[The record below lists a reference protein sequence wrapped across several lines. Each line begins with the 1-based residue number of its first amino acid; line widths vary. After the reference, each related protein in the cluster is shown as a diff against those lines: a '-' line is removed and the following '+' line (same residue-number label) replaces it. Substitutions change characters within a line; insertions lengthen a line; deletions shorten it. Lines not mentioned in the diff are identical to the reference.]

1 MREVTDEVKPLPEAC
16 SGPFGIPG
24 DPADQ
29 QPPIRKRVHLG
40 YGEQRMASD
49 LGPMAAVVFEARY
62 DRILRSR
69 EQGYEEL
76 GDFLGRNAGLGPLVR
91 TGLMRRRET
100 NAEFQRYQ
108 GYVPTQ
114 AGEEF
119 LLFIPEKELILVRP
133 EKSASLYLALQNDP
147 APKAPF
153 KPTYAEPSADQ
164 FELVKQMREQAGNDL
179 WRVQR
184 ADEMHRLL
192 LAGYMEIK
200 AFTKRTGVG
209 EGALLRAELV
219 RGRTERPHD
228 RALHLEITELGSAFL
243 AAPEPWEI
251 LVVRPGMELPL
262 FAAAEPDKASYWCGL
277 P

>member
-1 MREVTDEVKPLPEAC
+1 
-16 SGPFGIPG
+16 
-24 DPADQ
+24 
-29 QPPIRKRVHLG
+29 
-40 YGEQRMASD
+40 MASD
-49 LGPMAAVVFEARY
+49 LGPMAALVFEARY

-91 TGLMRRRET
+91 TGLMRRREM

-108 GYVPTQ
+108 GYVPTRT
-114 AGEEF
+114 GEEF
-119 LLFIPEKELILVRP
+119 MLFIPDKELILVRP

-153 KPTYAEPSADQ
+153 KPAYAEPSADQ
-164 FELVKQMREQAGNDL
+164 FELVMQMREQAGNDL

-184 ADEMHRLL
+184 ADEMRRLL
-192 LAGYMEIK
+192 LAGYMEIRS
-200 AFTKRTGVG
+200 FTKRTGVG
-209 EGALLRAELV
+209 EGALLRADLV
-219 RGRTERPHD
+219 RGRAERPHD
-228 RALHLEITELGSAFL
+228 RALHLEITETGKDFL
-243 AAPEPWEI
+243 VAAEPWEI
-251 LVVRPGMELPL
+251 LVVKPGMELPL